1 MKILLTD
8 STTLKNNNDI
18 SVERFKKFGELREF
32 EALSYNDLLSECADA
47 DIILCNKTPITREVI
62 EKAKKL
68 KFIGL
73 FATGFNN
80 VDLDA
85 ADRYGVTVSNAGSYS
100 TSAVAQQ
107 VFAYILKHYSKID
120 EYNNFVK
127 SGGWV
132 NSDKFSVLSFPT
144 DELLGKTIGIVGYG
158 SIGKRVEA
166 IAKAFEMKVLVYT
179 RNPKENGSTEIV
191 DFDTLLQNSDIV
203 TVHCPLNDQSL
214 KMFSFDAFSKM
225 KKGAFFINTSR
236 GGVVDEDALLDALEN
251 GHLSGAALDVLNNE
265 PMSADCLLLGAP
277 KVVITPHTSWA
288 PLATRIRLM
297 DIVENNISAFLSG
310 NPKNVVNN
318 PSDKINS
325 QNMGVERL

>member
-32 EALSYNDLLSECADA
+32 EALSYNDLLNECVDA
-47 DIILCNKTPITREVI
+47 DIILCNKTLITREVF
-62 EKAKKL
+62 ERAKKL

-80 VDLDA
+80 IDLDA
-85 ADRYGVTVSNAGSYS
+85 ANEYGVTVSNAGSYS

-107 VFAYILKHYSKID
+107 VFSYILKHYSKID

-127 SGGWV
+127 EGGWV
-132 NSDKFSVLSFPT
+132 GSDKFSVLSFPT
-144 DELLGKTIGIVGYG
+144 DELLGKAIGIIGYG
-158 SIGKRVEA
+158 SIAKRVEA
-166 IAKAFEMKVLVYT
+166 IAKALEMRVLVYT
-179 RNPKENGSTEIV
+179 RNPKDNGNTEFV

-203 TVHCPLNDQSL
+203 TVHCPLNDQSR
-214 KMFSFDAFSKM
+214 KMFSNSAFSKM
-225 KKGAFFINTSR
+225 KKGAYFINTAR
-236 GGVVDEDALLDALEN
+236 GGVVDEQALLEVLEN

-265 PMSADCLLLGAP
+265 PMSADCVLLNAP
-277 KVVITPHTSWA
+277 NVVITPHTSWA

-297 DIVENNISAFLSG
+297 GIVEDNISAFLNG
-310 NPKNVVNN
+310 KPKNVVNN
-318 PSDKINS
+318 PK
-325 QNMGVERL
+325 